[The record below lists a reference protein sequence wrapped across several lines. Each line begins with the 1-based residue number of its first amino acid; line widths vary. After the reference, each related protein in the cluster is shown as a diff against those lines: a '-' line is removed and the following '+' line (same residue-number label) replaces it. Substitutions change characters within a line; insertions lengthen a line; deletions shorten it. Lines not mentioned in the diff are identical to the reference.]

1 MQTSLSKPS
10 CDDGRHFHHSH
21 RLAGIGLLFL
31 IGGLFLF
38 ANCFGLYFYEDIG
51 EIDKPLRG
59 VFFASLGLVLAE
71 PFILLI
77 WLVMGNGAM
86 GQRLVVCTALLV
98 VLLIAFFL
106 GISFHVLD
114 VDRPVLRQIRLLIR
128 GYPILLVPVLIWAAS
143 LPLAAYHSVLGRR
156 LKRYGE
162 TPDRAVITIRGLLL
176 FTGMTA
182 LALSGIQWL
191 TLSTP
196 ASQVWWVAGF
206 GSAISATFSLLF
218 IVTAVGRLMRDRG
231 FWFWAWAWPAAMV
244 VLTTII
250 LLFIQTSGFRDP
262 FTEDSFVMV
271 FLLGLVPLTF
281 SLVMLGFLAA
291 LRLLGFRICKP

>member
-71 PFILLI
+71 PFVLLI

-114 VDRPVLRQIRLLIR
+114 VDRPVLRQIRLLILR
-128 GYPILLVPVLIWAAS
+128 SPILLVPVLIWAAC
-143 LPLAAYHSVLGRR
+143 LPLVAYHCILGRR

-162 TPDRAVITIRGLLL
+162 TPGRAVITIRGLLL

-191 TLSTP
+191 TLSVP

-218 IVTAVGRLMRDRG
+218 VVTAVSRLMRDRG
-231 FWFWAWAWPAAMV
+231 FWLWAWVWPAAMV
-244 VLTTII
+244 DLTTII